1 MQTATQ
7 GHIGAEARL
16 SHMSAP
22 DGTQLALR
30 DWPLE
35 EGRKSRATVLIVHGL
50 GEHSGRYAALARR
63 LNEWGFAVR
72 AYDQY
77 GHGLS
82 GGPQGG
88 LTSDMRLLDDLAVVL
103 DGLRADLPKKQPM
116 VLLGH
121 SMGGLVAADFVATGL
136 RNVDALVLSSPAL
149 ALHLSGLQ
157 KALMAGLPRLLPNLR
172 VANGVQSR
180 HLSHDAA
187 VVKAYDSDGLN
198 HNRIS
203 ARLARYMAEGGL
215 RVQAKARNWCV
226 PTLLLWAGQDQL
238 VNPAGSAEFA
248 QQAPGSVVQAQCF
261 EAAYHEIF
269 NESPELA
276 EPVLARLAQ
285 WLDLQFLES

>member
-1 MQTATQ
+1 
-7 GHIGAEARL
+7 
-16 SHMSAP
+16 
-22 DGTQLALR
+22 
-30 DWPLE
+30 
-35 EGRKSRATVLIVHGL
+35 
-50 GEHSGRYAALARR
+50 
-63 LNEWGFAVR
+63 
-72 AYDQY
+72 
-77 GHGLS
+77 
-82 GGPQGG
+82 
-88 LTSDMRLLDDLAVVL
+88 
-103 DGLRADLPKKQPM
+103 
-116 VLLGH
+116 
-121 SMGGLVAADFVATGL
+121 
-136 RNVDALVLSSPAL
+136 
-149 ALHLSGLQ
+149 
-157 KALMAGLPRLLPNLR
+157 MAGLPRLLPNLR